1 MSSDDKTKVARSSDE
16 PDETTPGERRGPQD
30 PMGVLGQ
37 TIRLVFSYYPVHFVI
52 IVACILAAA
61 ILTSLPSVFMQQAL
75 RIVNEHWQTG
85 DWDAAAQQI
94 MPIVS
99 TLICVYAVAI
109 AAQVIQGQVAAVV
122 TQGTLMKVRN
132 RSEEHTSELQSR

>member
-16 PDETTPGERRGPQD
+16 PGKTTPGERRGPQD

-61 ILTSLPSVFMQQAL
+61 ILTSLPFVFMQQAL

-85 DWDAAAQQI
+85 DWDAAAQ
-94 MPIVS
+94 
-99 TLICVYAVAI
+99 
-109 AAQVIQGQVAAVV
+109 
-122 TQGTLMKVRN
+122 
-132 RSEEHTSELQSR
+132 

>member
-1 MSSDDKTKVARSSDE
+1 MSSDGGTKVAQGSGE
-16 PDETTPGERRGPQD
+16 PGEPTPSGRRGPQD
-30 PMGVLGQ
+30 PMGVLGK

-75 RIVNEHWQTG
+75 SIVNEHWQTG

-94 MPIVS
+94 YPEIGRASCRERV
-99 TLICVYAVAI
+99 
-109 AAQVIQGQVAAVV
+109 
-122 TQGTLMKVRN
+122 
-132 RSEEHTSELQSR
+132 